1 MRTFTRSRV
10 LGAVLIAL
18 ALLASACGSGEDSG
32 GTSATTTS
40 TAPTQTTAMAT
51 TTGAMTD
58 TTAAPATTTTA
69 GIPDG
74 PTIVIGSANFSENA
88 LVAEI
93 YAQVLESAGYPVE
106 RNLNVGSREVYKAA
120 LESGELDLLPEYI
133 GSALSALGGTPTSD
147 TAATHDALAAAW
159 ADAGIAVLDP
169 APAQDKNGIVVRQDT
184 ATELGLSKVS
194 DLAGHD
200 GLIFGGPPEC
210 PERDFCLIGLENVY
224 GLHFAE
230 FKPLDVGGAITVA
243 ALEGDEIQ
251 VALLFTSDG
260 VIAAKGFVLLD
271 DDKGLQPAENL
282 TPVVRQEILD
292 AYGDAFAGTLN
303 AVSAK
308 LTTADLSEMNKR
320 IGIDGEDPETVATD
334 WLAANGF

>member
-1 MRTFTRSRV
+1 MRKNNRSRV
-10 LGAVLIAL
+10 LGAVLVAL
-18 ALLASACGSGEDSG
+18 ALLAAACGSGEDSG
-32 GTSATTTS
+32 GTDATTS
-40 TAPTQTTAMAT
+40 AAPTQTTAMAT
-51 TTGAMTD
+51 TTGAMGD
-58 TTAAPATTTTA
+58 TTAAPTTTTTA

-93 YAQVLESAGYPVE
+93 YAQVLEAAGYPVE

-147 TAATHDALAAAW
+147 TTATHDALVAAW
-159 ADAGIAVLDP
+159 ADAGITVLDP

-184 ATELGLSKVS
+184 ADELGLSKVS

-200 GLIFGGPPEC
+200 DLIFGGPPEC
-210 PERDFCLIGLENVY
+210 PEREFCLIGLTDLY
-224 GLHFAE
+224 GLNFAE

-260 VIAAKGFVLLD
+260 VIAAKGFVLLE

-282 TPVVRQEILD
+282 APVVRQEIVD
-292 AYGDAFAGTLN
+292 TYGDGFVNTLN

-308 LTTADLSEMNKR
+308 LTTADLSEMNKQ
-320 IGIDGEDPETVATD
+320 IGIDGEDPETVAAD